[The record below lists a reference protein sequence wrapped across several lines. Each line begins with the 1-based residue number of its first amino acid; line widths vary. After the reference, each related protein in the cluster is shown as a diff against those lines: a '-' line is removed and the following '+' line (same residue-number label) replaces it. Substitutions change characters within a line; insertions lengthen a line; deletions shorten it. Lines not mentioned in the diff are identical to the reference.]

1 MDHLSRSLLNTYTA
15 QPLDR
20 VAHLRKDPVKLA
32 QQYEHPQALFLV
44 LDGHNIVM
52 VGDQP
57 LQLNQTQWQSLQL
70 DHTPSLLGLRLS
82 DSIPV
87 FKVNVRDLM
96 SDLVALDIDPSVLA
110 SHSLREVT
118 LKLGMETAAIY
129 SYALILNHWHI
140 TTRHC
145 TRCGTLLRQGEGGSI
160 QQCANGNCRHI
171 EFPRINPAV
180 IMRVTCGNKI
190 LLARQAS
197 WPEHRYSVLAGF
209 VEIGETLESAVQR
222 EVFEEV
228 GVTVENIC
236 YHSSQP
242 WPFPNSLMLGYRA
255 EAKDT
260 TLDLED
266 DDIDQALWLS
276 AEELREQMIA
286 GTVMPPPNLSISY
299 RLIDD
304 WFQAETGETLETFQS
319 NLPWHSPAE
328 K

>member
-20 VAHLRKDPVKLA
+20 AAHLRKDADNLA
-32 QQYEHPQALFLV
+32 QQYQHPDALFLV
-44 LDGHNIVM
+44 LDGHNVVM
-52 VGDQP
+52 LGDQP
-57 LQLNQTQWQSLQL
+57 LQLNQMQWQSLKL
-70 DHTPSLLGLRLS
+70 EHTPSLLGLRLR
-82 DSIPV
+82 DNIPV
-87 FKVNVRDLM
+87 FKVNIRELL
-96 SDLVALDIDPSVLA
+96 SDLAALDIDPALLQS
-110 SHSLREVT
+110 SSLRDVT
-118 LKLGMETAAIY
+118 PKLDIDTAAMY

-145 TRCGTLLRQGEGGSI
+145 TRCGTLLRQGEGGSV
-160 QQCANGNCRHI
+160 QQCASDACGHI

-180 IMRVTCGNKI
+180 IMRVTCGEKI

-228 GVTVENIC
+228 GVHIDNIC
-236 YHSSQP
+236 YQSSQP
-242 WPFPNSLMLGYRA
+242 WPFPNSLMLGYSA
-255 EAKDT
+255 EAEDT
-260 TLDLED
+260 TLDLEA

-276 AEELREQMIA
+276 ADELRAQMIA

-299 RLIDD
+299 RLIND
-304 WFQAETGETLETFQS
+304 WFEAQTGETLETFQS
-319 NLPWHSPAE
+319 NLPWHSPQE